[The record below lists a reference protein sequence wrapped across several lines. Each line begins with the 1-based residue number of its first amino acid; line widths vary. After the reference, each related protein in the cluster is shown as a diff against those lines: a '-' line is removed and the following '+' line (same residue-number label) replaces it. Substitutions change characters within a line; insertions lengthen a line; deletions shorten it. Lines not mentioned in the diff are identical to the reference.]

1 LRFLYN
7 LRGARA
13 PPSSVPMRTNALL
26 IACAVSAALWGS
38 AAQSANLL
46 EVFEQASRNDPSIQ
60 EADQRRLAALEAK
73 PQARGALFPQIG
85 IGGSIETSERDGS
98 GTFLQA
104 VDDDNQPGT
113 PPEIAIL
120 NVDQRISADTWQWQA
135 GLRQTVFR
143 WDQWQRLGRAD
154 ARVAQAE
161 AEYRAAQQDLMVR
174 VSQRYFDVLAAAET
188 LRSAEATLDAF
199 EKQLREAERRFEV
212 GVVTVIDV
220 EEARSARDIG
230 SANVIAAKR
239 ALAVTGELLAE
250 VTGELYPE
258 LSRPKEDLPV
268 SDPEQRGEQAW
279 VDEALEQNLTVIA
292 SRLGVEIAKRDV
304 KIAQSGH
311 LPTVDLFATTG
322 EFDESA
328 TETVTNRT
336 LDTRTRGPADSDG
349 TEDVVGLQL
358 AVPLFTGGVTSSRVR
373 EQVYLHRA
381 SRQRLQGS
389 LRAAERSTRDAYL
402 TVLSDKARVEALAQ
416 AVKSSETAVRATI
429 RGVEVGER
437 TNVDVLSARRQLFDA
452 ERDYARARYDY
463 LINLVRLRSAVGVLL
478 PSDLA
483 SINAYLVEPIS
494 VTPTGSPRR

>member
-161 AEYRAAQQDLMVR
+161 
-174 VSQRYFDVLAAAET
+174 AET